1 MNRSLLLLSSLIMPL
16 FSVVNQTY
24 AQFQNRPNGMTSA
37 APRTHAL
44 VGATLISA
52 PGQRVENATIVLR
65 DGGVLSVEPNGEVP
79 PGAVVH
85 DLTGQVVAPG
95 FIDPSVLVEAEIGD
109 AAGSHWNRLVH
120 PEFDFT
126 SSALPLDSGKRS
138 AHRRAGFT
146 LVAVQPSK
154 GIFRGTGTL
163 LATTKED
170 GLATGSWSW
179 ETMQGMGFDRGGSWG
194 LEGYPVSLMG
204 SIALARQTLM
214 DATHHQAAHERWMTK
229 STAGPRPPQSDA
241 MVALA
246 PILSSGQPVLFDTK
260 DEVNAARAH
269 ALAEEFGL
277 DLVMLGSGN
286 EFRRMDDIV
295 AMGREFVL
303 PVDFPDAPVV
313 RNAEEADS
321 LSLRDLMTW
330 EEAPS
335 NPARLR
341 DAGVVFSLTAH
352 GLSKP
357 TDIHDRIRQAIR
369 RGLSPTDAMA
379 ALTTIPAQLLG
390 INSWAGTVVPGHM
403 ANLVVF
409 DGEPFEKGTSVQ
421 TVWVGGVE
429 HVVQEPPV
437 EPFRNQG
444 TLQLTDGQQ
453 MSCSFDRQAKKITF
467 TKDDTAFATK
477 KVEVDGELIGG
488 SVDAALMEHRGW
500 ATFRAVLIEDRLTGA
515 FVATDGHRVGFEGV
529 LSEPMAEAKA
539 SEKETEA
546 TDDEQMLGPDPVS
559 GLWTCT
565 LSIPDQGFEMSID
578 AELTLQAD
586 GGITG
591 SMSMMDQEVPLS
603 SGSFDAEASTI
614 ELRTSTPGGE
624 GVLSGTIADGILSGS
639 IESPM
644 GSLPVEGTR
653 VVSRAGGESD
663 TPTDEDDVELAS
675 ELPEPNRDLPVPL
688 GGYGRFKPPVTESV
702 LLTNAVIWTASDAGI
717 LEDAWML
724 VERGKITDLGA
735 GRPPETLARVVDAT
749 GLHITPG
756 LIDCHSHT
764 GINGGVNEGS
774 RASTAEVTIEDVV
787 NPDDVDWYRQLAGG
801 LTAANQLHGSANPI
815 GGRNSVVK
823 LKWGG
828 DAQDFRMQDAKPG
841 IKFALGENV
850 KRSRGRYPDTRMGV
864 AAFMRDRFDQA
875 EFYRS
880 MHERWDAMGEDERA
894 LEIPPRFDL
903 ELQTLVEILEG
914 DRIVHCHSYRQDEIL
929 ALLRLGEEKG
939 FRIGTLQHIL
949 EGYKV
954 ADAIAEHGAGAS
966 SFSDWWT
973 YKVEVMDAIPWNGW
987 IMHEVGVNVSFNS
1000 DSNELARRMHGEA
1013 AKAVKYGGI
1022 EPHEALKFITLNP
1035 AKQLGIDHR
1044 TGSLEVGKD
1053 ADFTVWNRD
1062 PLSSYALVQETWIEG
1077 ACYFSREKDAEV
1089 RKRDRD
1095 ERSRLL
1101 GKLLVKQLGEAPM
1114 PPPVEPPPSNEPADP
1129 RGVCG
1134 CTD

>member
-1 MNRSLLLLSSLIMPL
+1 MSRSYFLRTLFVVSLTFATMRAE
-16 FSVVNQTY
+16 
-24 AQFQNRPNGMTSA
+24 AQFQNRPNGMSSA
-37 APRTHAL
+37 APRMHAL
-44 VGATLISA
+44 VGVTLIPS
-52 PGQRVENATIVLR
+52 PGTRIDDATVVLR
-65 DGGVLSVEPNGEVP
+65 DGGILSVESGGEVP
-79 PGAVVH
+79 AGAVVH
-85 DLTGQVVAPG
+85 DLQGHVVTSG
-95 FIDPSVLVEAEIGD
+95 FIDPTVLMEAEIGD

-126 SSALPLDSGKRS
+126 SAALPMDSGKRS

-163 LATTKED
+163 LATTEED

-214 DATHHQAAHERWMTK
+214 DAGHHQLAHSQWMK
-229 STAGPRPPQSDA
+229 QSTAGPRPPQSDA

-246 PILSSGQPVLFDTK
+246 PILSGAQSVLFDTK

-269 ALAEEFGL
+269 ALAEEFEL

-286 EFRRMDDIV
+286 EFRRLDAIV
-295 AMGREFVL
+295 EMGSEFVL

-313 RNAEEADS
+313 RNAEEADA

-330 EEAPS
+330 DEAPS

-341 DAGVVFSLTAH
+341 DAGIVFSLTAH

-357 TDIHDRIRQAIR
+357 ADIHERIRRAIR
-369 RGLSPTDAMA
+369 RGLSATDAMA

-390 INSWAGTVVPGHM
+390 IEDWAGTVAPGRM

-429 HVVQEPPV
+429 HVVKEPKT
-437 EPFRNQG
+437 EPFRQQG
-444 TLQLTDGQQ
+444 ILQLTDGRTV
-453 MSCSFDRQAKKITF
+453 SCSFDRQAKKITF
-467 TKDDTAFATK
+467 AEDETKFATQ
-477 KVEVDGELIGG
+477 KVEVDGELVGG

-500 ATFRAVLIEDRLTGA
+500 AMFRGVLIEDRLTGS
-515 FVATDGHRVGFEGV
+515 FVATDGHRLGFDGL
-529 LSEPMAEAKA
+529 LSEAMADA
-539 SEKETEA
+539 SPKSEEDAVE
-546 TDDEQMLGPDPVS
+546 DDQVLGPDPVS
-559 GLWTCT
+559 GVWACT
-565 LSIPDQGFEMSID
+565 LVVPDQGFEMAIE

-586 GGITG
+586 GGVAGT
-591 SMSMMDQEVPLS
+591 MSMMDQEVSIS
-603 SGSFDAEASTI
+603 SGTFDADASRI
-614 ELRTSTPGGE
+614 ELRTTTPGGE
-624 GVLSGTIADGILSGS
+624 GVLEGTIAGDRLSGS
-639 IESPM
+639 IETPM
-644 GSLPVEGTR
+644 GSLPVEGRR
-653 VVSRAGGESD
+653 VGDAAMVA
-663 TPTDEDDVELAS
+663 DEDDEDDSSHVAK
-675 ELPEPNRDLPVPL
+675 LPEPNRPLPVPL
-688 GGYGRFKPPVTESV
+688 GGYGRLSAPEQESI
-702 LLTNAVIWTASDAGI
+702 LLTNASLWTAAEAGI
-717 LEDAWML
+717 MDDAWML
-724 VERGKITDLGA
+724 VERGKIADLGT
-735 GRPPETLARVVDAT
+735 GTPPQTNAREVDAS

-828 DAQDFRMQDAKPG
+828 DARDFRMPDAKPG

-875 EFYRS
+875 EYYRA
-880 MHERWDAMGEDERA
+880 MHERWDAMDSAQRS
-894 LEIPPRFDL
+894 LEIAPRFDL
-903 ELQTLVEILEG
+903 ELQTLVEILDG

-954 ADAIAEHGAGAS
+954 ADAIADHGAGAS

-1022 EPHEALKFITLNP
+1022 DPHESLKFVTLNP
-1035 AKQLGIDHR
+1035 AIQLGIDHR

-1053 ADFTVWNRD
+1053 ADFTIWNRD
-1062 PLSSYALVQETWIEG
+1062 PLSSYALVQATWIEG
-1077 ACYFSREKDAEV
+1077 ACYFSRENDAAI

-1101 GKLLVKQLGEAPM
+1101 GKLLVKQLGDAPM
-1114 PPPVEPPPSNEPADP
+1114 PLPVEPPPSNEPADP

-1134 CTD
+1134 CFD